1 MPVCSA
7 APPKIPLL
15 VAEDLFIC
23 SISFLGL
30 LLAVGLCL
38 SMRLLVVDFRAEN
51 VRQQGQAQPGKSL
64 QFWGREW
71 RHEHGRHG
79 GEKHGATM

>member
-1 MPVCSA
+1 MLDTRYSVWYTRRGSNWLIPVCSA
-7 APPKIPLL
+7 APPKIPWL

-38 SMRLLVVDFRAEN
+38 SMRLLVVDFRAQS
-51 VRQQGQAQPGKSL
+51 VRQQGQA
-64 QFWGREW
+64 
-71 RHEHGRHG
+71 
-79 GEKHGATM
+79 